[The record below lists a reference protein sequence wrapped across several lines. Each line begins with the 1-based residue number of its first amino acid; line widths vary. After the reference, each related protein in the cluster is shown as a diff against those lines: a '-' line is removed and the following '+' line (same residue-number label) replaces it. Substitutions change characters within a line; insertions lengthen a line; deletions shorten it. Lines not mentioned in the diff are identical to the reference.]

1 MIRKLFASLT
11 VVMLMSISSMSYAAG
26 CAGCDNGC
34 ATCCDAGACCDTGG
48 CCNDGCCQ
56 EVCCPEC
63 QLKVDQVDI
72 DKHCW
77 KVECKKICVPR
88 FVFPWQKSCCDPCA
102 NNGACTKEVLVL
114 KKHKYKCKGCEYSWT
129 PTDPTCD
136 CDKGCCTSGC
146 ASAGCCDGGAIMQG
160 TIIEGAQPAPAMQAP
175 TIADPAIDV
184 PPAPPAPSAS
194 TKKSTKIRVAKVSKT
209 PAAKK
214 RTSALQTALRKL
226 RK

>member
-11 VVMLMSISSMSYAAG
+11 AVMLMSISSMSYAAG
-26 CAGCDNGC
+26 CAGCDDGC
-34 ATCCDAGACCDTGG
+34 AKCCDASE

-88 FVFPWQKSCCDPCA
+88 FVFPWQKTCCDPCA
-102 NNGACTKEVLVL
+102 NNGACTREVLVL

-136 CDKGCCTSGC
+136 CDKGCCDGGC
-146 ASAGCCDGGAIMQG
+146 ATASCCDSCATGAVLEG
-160 TIIEGAQPAPAMQAP
+160 TVIEGAAQPAPAGP
-175 TIADPAIDV
+175 EIADPAVDV

-194 TKKSTKIRVAKVSKT
+194 VQRPLIIREAKVSKSVK
-209 PAAKK
+209 ASR